1 MAARGAREEDMS
13 KSSVP
18 RTYYKALVAAEA
30 FYNKYKPAC
39 ICFSYRHDLEHLFY
53 ATFHTFA
60 NMNFDSKSCPSFR
73 RVLKEMERTMG
84 VVQYNTLH
92 LCGPKL
98 EWTEKPSIDPNPEMD
113 KHDPSRDVVREYRIN
128 RHRIGVQTT
137 LFKYNGQY
145 CGTWYGDRRVD
156 NEAATVDI

>member
-1 MAARGAREEDMS
+1 MATASIREEA
-13 KSSVP
+13 VVA
-18 RTYYKALVAAEA
+18 RTHHKDQVALVAAEA
-30 FYNKYKPAC
+30 FYTKFKSAC
-39 ICFSYRHDLEHLFY
+39 IGSSYREDLERLYY

-60 NMNFDSKSCPSFR
+60 NMNFDSASENCPSFR

-84 VVQYNTLH
+84 VVRHTIHWSGQ
-92 LCGPKL
+92 KL

-113 KHDPSRDVVREYRIN
+113 RHDPSRDVVREYRIN

-145 CGTWYGDRRVD
+145 CGTWYGDRKG
-156 NEAATVDI
+156 